1 MEGSV
6 SSDGSL
12 DPRDVWQN
20 QRPESFSLSP
30 DEIEL
35 KLLAVTA
42 MSRKRSFSVVLALA
56 ILIPGLGMWWTR
68 FPNPLARFG
77 TALTLVGS
85 AYVAAQ
91 AYLIRRR
98 QREADLGAAS
108 DEPSVDF
115 YRAALER
122 QRDFHRGAWLWSRL
136 AIFLPGPVIF
146 VLGARSN
153 SRLSLI
159 AIGAIFVLL
168 GILAIPMNLSR
179 ARSFQRRID
188 ELDRLQQ
195 ESQ

>member
-1 MEGSV
+1 VSRDGSV
-6 SSDGSL
+6 
-12 DPRDVWQN
+12 DPRVVWQN
-20 QRPESFSLSP
+20 QQSESFSLSP

-35 KLLAVTA
+35 KLLAVTD
-42 MSRKRSFSVVLALA
+42 MNRKRSFSVVLSLA
-56 ILIPGLGMWWTR
+56 ILIPGLGLWWTR
-68 FPNPLARFG
+68 FPNPLSRFG
-77 TALTLVGS
+77 TVLTLIGS

-91 AYLIRRR
+91 AYVIRRR

-108 DEPSVDF
+108 DEPSVAF
-115 YRAALER
+115 YRTALER
-122 QRDFHRGAWLWSRL
+122 QRDLHRGAWLWSRL

>member
-1 MEGSV
+1 MSG
-6 SSDGSL
+6 DGSL
-12 DPRDVWQN
+12 DPRTVWQN
-20 QRPESFSLSP
+20 QRAESFSLSP

-35 KLLAVTA
+35 RLLAVSD
-42 MSRKRSFSVVLALA
+42 MGRKRSFFVVLALA

-68 FPNPLARFG
+68 FPNPLSRFG
-77 TALTLVGS
+77 TVLTLIGA
-85 AYVAAQ
+85 AYIAAQ

-108 DEPSVDF
+108 DEPSVEF
-115 YRAALER
+115 YRTALAR

-146 VLGARSN
+146 AWGARSN
-153 SRLSLI
+153 SRVSLMAVI
-159 AIGAIFVLL
+159 AIFVLL
-168 GILAIPMNLSR
+168 GILAIPLNLSR

>member
-1 MEGSV
+1 VNG
-6 SSDGSL
+6 DRSL

-20 QRPESFSLSP
+20 QPPESFTLSP

-35 KLLAVTA
+35 KLLAVNA
-42 MSRKRSFSVVLALA
+42 MSRKRYLSVVLALV
-56 ILIPGLGMWWTR
+56 ILIPGLGLWWTR
-68 FPNPLARFG
+68 FPNSLSRFG
-77 TALTLVGS
+77 TVLTLIGS

-91 AYLIRRR
+91 AYVIRRR

-108 DEPSVDF
+108 DEPSVEF
-115 YRAALER
+115 YRTALER

-136 AIFLPGPVIF
+136 AIFLPGPVLF

-159 AIGAIFVLL
+159 MVGAIFVLL

>member
-1 MEGSV
+1 MSG
-6 SSDGSL
+6 DRSL

-20 QRPESFSLSP
+20 QQAESFRLSP

-35 KLLAVTA
+35 KLLAVSD
-42 MSRKRSFSVVLALA
+42 MSRKRWFFVVLSLT
-56 ILIPGLGMWWTR
+56 ILIPGLGLWWTR
-68 FPNPLARFG
+68 FPNPLSRFG
-77 TALTLVGS
+77 TVLTLIGS

-91 AYLIRRR
+91 AYVIRRR

-108 DEPSVDF
+108 DEPSVAF

-146 VLGARSN
+146 ALSAKSN
-153 SRLSLI
+153 SRVSLI
-159 AIGAIFVLL
+159 AIIAIFVLL
-168 GILAIPMNLSR
+168 GILAIPLNLSR
-179 ARSFQRRID
+179 ARNFQRRID

>member
-1 MEGSV
+1 MSA
-6 SSDGSL
+6 DGSL

-20 QRPESFSLSP
+20 QPGESFSLSP

-35 KLLAVTA
+35 KLLAVRD
-42 MSRKRSFSVVLALA
+42 MSRKRSFSVVIALA
-56 ILIPGLGMWWTR
+56 ILIPGLGLWWTR
-68 FPNPLARFG
+68 FPNPIARFG
-77 TALTLVGS
+77 TVLTLIGA
-85 AYVAAQ
+85 AYIGAQ
-91 AYLIRRR
+91 AYLIKRR

-108 DEPSVDF
+108 DEPSVEF
-115 YRAALER
+115 YRTALER

-146 VLGARSN
+146 ALGAKSS

-159 AIGAIFVLL
+159 AIIAIFVLL
-168 GILAIPMNLSR
+168 GLLAIPLNLGR

-188 ELDRLQQ
+188 ELNRLQR

>member
-6 SSDGSL
+6 STDGSL

-20 QRPESFSLSP
+20 QRPESFTLSP

-35 KLLAVTA
+35 KLLAVSS
-42 MSRKRSFSVVLALA
+42 MSRKRSFSVVLALV
-56 ILIPGLGMWWTR
+56 ILIPGLGLWWTR
-68 FPNPLARFG
+68 FPNPVSRLG
-77 TALTLVGS
+77 TVLTLIGS
-85 AYVAAQ
+85 AYVGAQ
-91 AYLIRRR
+91 AYVIRRR

-108 DEPSVDF
+108 DEPSVEF
-115 YRAALER
+115 YRTALER

-146 VLGARSN
+146 ALGAKSN
-153 SRLSLI
+153 SSVSLI
-159 AIGAIFVLL
+159 AIIAIFVLL
-168 GILAIPMNLSR
+168 GILAIPLNLSR